1 MDEGVVQ
8 EILHELF
15 SSFERMETQSS
26 AILQFM
32 KDKGIATDE
41 ELAPYLE
48 SAGNASGVRWLAAR
62 VRIDYLISGA
72 MKAEEEK
79 SEQEKS
85 EQAPPEASEKVQQS
99 KPGEGT
105 SSEQKS
111 EKHRDQGA
119 KPADAKSRADA
130 DAVSESDA
138 PAGELST
145 AEKHQGQKVE
155 KKNSP
160 EKSAA

>member
-1 MDEGVVQ
+1 MDEGMVQ

-79 SEQEKS
+79 SEQ
-85 EQAPPEASEKVQQS
+85 APPEASEKVQQS

-105 SSEQKS
+105 SSERNS
-111 EKHRDQGA
+111 GGHRDDA
-119 KPADAKSRADA
+119 KHADATSKKDA
-130 DAVSESDA
+130 NANLNESHTR
-138 PAGELST
+138 AGEPPS
-145 AEKHQGQKVE
+145 AKESQVQKAVND
-155 KKNSP
+155 NSP
-160 EKSAA
+160 EESAA